1 MAEEFR
7 LVTEDVSSSLCELV
21 DKELA
26 IKLTEVKFTLRNKKF
41 STLHS

>member
-1 MAEEFR
+1 MADEFK

-26 IKLTEVKFTLRNKKF
+26 MEQK
-41 STLHS
+41 